1 MTPAELDALALP
13 AGSMGPKVQAASEFV
28 TATGGRAAIGPLAD
42 IARIAAGTV
51 GTQVCA
57 DR

>member
-1 MTPAELDALALP
+1 
-13 AGSMGPKVQAASEFV
+13 MGPKVQAASEFV